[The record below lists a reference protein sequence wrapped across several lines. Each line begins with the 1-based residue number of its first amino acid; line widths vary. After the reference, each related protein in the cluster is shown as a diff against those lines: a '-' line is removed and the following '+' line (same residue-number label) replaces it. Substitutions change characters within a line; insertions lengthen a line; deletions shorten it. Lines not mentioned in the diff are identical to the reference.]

1 MNDLHLPIDISST
14 SLESLDNRYSS
25 GSSCINIKDGSNLIS
40 MKTSNESHICHGMR
54 INLWRIWSFYLNL
67 IHIHGSCKCQMFE
80 DAEKDLK
87 ADDQFWHWLSSK
99 NFIEPPIRFLKDA
112 YGHHDVE
119 AQRVGSQL
127 LLALVNK
134 SEVVG
139 HTWEQTHSVGWH
151 PFQIQKSTLLSE
163 GVSMESDFCALFL
176 LQVCGLGVLFSQG
189 SRM

>member
-1 MNDLHLPIDISST
+1 
-14 SLESLDNRYSS
+14 
-25 GSSCINIKDGSNLIS
+25 
-40 MKTSNESHICHGMR
+40 
-54 INLWRIWSFYLNL
+54 
-67 IHIHGSCKCQMFE
+67 MFE

-151 PFQIQKSTLLSE
+151 PF
-163 GVSMESDFCALFL
+163 
-176 LQVCGLGVLFSQG
+176 
-189 SRM
+189 